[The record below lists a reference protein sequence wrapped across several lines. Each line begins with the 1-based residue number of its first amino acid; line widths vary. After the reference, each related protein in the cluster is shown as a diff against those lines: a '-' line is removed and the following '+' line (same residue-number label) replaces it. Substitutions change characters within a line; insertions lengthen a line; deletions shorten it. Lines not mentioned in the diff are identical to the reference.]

1 MFSRKNIF
9 TELFFKSLS
18 LANTNHYFKTLNQV
32 KNHSTF
38 HKWTLDYFRNQPPYN
53 KFVLKESITEDK
65 KSLYSPINLN
75 ATATDELLMNYFSLK
90 NVSHHEIDKEL
101 ANRVDD
107 MSINQILALMDA
119 CLSGKT
125 QFHKTSRSF
134 KKCIELMNELWFRRP
149 DLTTSQTIQ
158 LIYYV
163 SIYKNKTKQ
172 VVEFGLQKLMNE
184 IDHLKKLTD
193 EELSVIAVA
202 TYKTSAKVYD
212 KMLRI
217 FAYRVERNLDNLI
230 QNPLNFVSII
240 KPLKRA
246 KYHDPVLLTQLI
258 KAFSSNKNNKVL
270 EDVTSS
276 IHLLTYFADANCGEV
291 DFLQQLIDS
300 IGNIMIKDCLKHYR
314 IKDVSNYVFSASY
327 LGLTPKNP
335 NVCKMIINFLENIFN
350 SKEKCEKMS
359 KTLIGMCLSMWMLNY
374 KPIQLM
380 QFMFFEVPVAA
391 LRMPNAHKQDNRL
404 NLLLTCAHIEQPDL
418 IMGYKLID
426 EQTTNSM
433 PDPYKH
439 LAERPFLVMVY
450 QSLQKLYHELDIMNV
465 EYNFSIPYLR
475 ILGIKIIRTN
485 GETIYVEVLD
495 SSNCLY
501 DTLIPNG
508 MMKLKFRLES
518 KLNFF
523 VIKVNHNENTLQ
535 NPVALK
541 RHLESLLSD
550 K

>member
-1 MFSRKNIF
+1 MFSRKHLFAEVF
-9 TELFFKSLS
+9 TKSLIS
-18 LANTNHYFKTLNQV
+18 VNSNCYFKTLNQV
-32 KNHSTF
+32 KNYSTF
-38 HKWTLDYFRNQPPYN
+38 HKWTLDYFRNEPNYN
-53 KFVLKESITEDK
+53 KFVLKQSITEDK
-65 KSLYSPINLN
+65 KFLCNSINLN
-75 ATATDELLMNYFSLK
+75 TTPTDELLMNYFSLK
-90 NVSHHEIDKEL
+90 NVSNNEIDKEL
-101 ANRVDD
+101 ANRVNN
-107 MSINQILALMDA
+107 MSINQILALMDV
-119 CLSGKT
+119 CLSGKA
-125 QFHKTSRSF
+125 QFHKNSSSF
-134 KKCIELMNELWFRRP
+134 KKCIGLMDELWFRRP

-163 SIYKNKTKQ
+163 SIYKSKSKQ

-184 IDHLKKLTD
+184 IDYLKKLTD

-230 QNPLNFVSII
+230 QNPLNFVSMI
-240 KPLKRA
+240 KPLKKA
-246 KYHDPVLLTQLI
+246 KYHDPILLTQLI
-258 KAFSSNKNNKVL
+258 NAFSSNKNNKVL

-300 IGNIMIKDCLKHYR
+300 IGNIMITDHLKHYR

-327 LGLTPKNP
+327 LGLAPKNP
-335 NVCKMIINFLENIFN
+335 DVCKMIINFLEDIFN
-350 SKEKCEKMS
+350 SKDKCEKMS

-380 QFMFFEVPVAA
+380 QFMFSEVPVAA

-418 IMGYKLID
+418 IIGHQLIK
-426 EQTTNSM
+426 ETTYSM
-433 PDPYKH
+433 PDPSKH
-439 LAERPFLVMVY
+439 LAERPFLVLVY
-450 QSLQKLYHELDIMNV
+450 QSLQKSSHKLDIMNV
-465 EYNFSIPYLR
+465 EYIFSIPYLR
-475 ILGIKIIRTN
+475 ILGIKIIRMN
-485 GETIYVEVLD
+485 GEIIYVEVLD
-495 SSNCLY
+495 NSNCLY

-508 MMKLKFRLES
+508 MMKLKFRLQS
-518 KLNFF
+518 KLNFV
-523 VIKVNHNENTLQ
+523 VIKVNHKENTLQ
-535 NPVALK
+535 NPIKLK
-541 RHLESLLSD
+541 HHLESLLSN

>member
-1 MFSRKNIF
+1 MFSRKYFF
-9 TELFFKSLS
+9 TNVFIKSLS
-18 LANTNHYFKTLNQV
+18 SVNTNCYFKILKQV

-38 HKWTLDYFRNQPPYN
+38 HKWTLDYFRNQPQYN
-53 KFVLKESITEDK
+53 KFVLKKPITEDN
-65 KSLYSPINLN
+65 KSINPINLN
-75 ATATDELLMNYFSLK
+75 TTSTDELLIKYFSLT
-90 NVSHHEIDKEL
+90 NVSRYEIDKEL
-101 ANRVDD
+101 ENRVND

-125 QFHKTSRSF
+125 QFHKSSRSF
-134 KKCIELMNELWFRRP
+134 KKCIELMDELWFRRP
-149 DLTTSQTIQ
+149 DLTTLQTIQ

-163 SIYKNKTKQ
+163 SIHKNKSKQ

-184 IDHLKKLTD
+184 FNYLKKLTD
-193 EELSVIAVA
+193 EELSVLAVA
-202 TYKTSAKVYD
+202 TYKSSAKVYD

-217 FAYRVERNLDNLI
+217 FAYRVEKNLDNLL
-230 QNPLNFVSII
+230 QNPLNFVSMI

-246 KYHDPVLLTQLI
+246 KYHDPILLAHLI
-258 KAFSSNKNNKVL
+258 NTLNSNKNNKVL

-276 IHLLTYFADANCGEV
+276 IHLLTYFADANCGDV
-291 DFLQQLIDS
+291 NFLQHLIDS
-300 IGNIMIKDCLKHYR
+300 IGDTMINDRLRNYR
-314 IKDVSNYVFSASY
+314 VKDVSNYVFSASY

-335 NVCKMIINFLENIFN
+335 NVCKIIIGFLNVVFN
-350 SKEKCEKMS
+350 SKEKCQKMS
-359 KTLIGMCLSMWMLNY
+359 KPLIGMCLSMWMLNY

-380 QFMFFEVPVAA
+380 QFLFFEVPVAA

-418 IMGYKLID
+418 IMGCHELID
-426 EQTTNSM
+426 ETTNSM

-439 LAERPFLVMVY
+439 LAERPFLVTVY
-450 QSLQKLYHELDIMNV
+450 QSLQKLSHELNIMNV
-465 EYNFSIPYLR
+465 AYNFSIPHLR

-485 GETIYVEVLD
+485 GDIIYLEVLD
-495 SSNCLY
+495 NSNCLY
-501 DTLIPNG
+501 DTSIPNG

-523 VIKVNHNENTLQ
+523 VIKVNQKENTLH
-535 NPVALK
+535 NPIALK
-541 RHLESLLSD
+541 CHLKSLLSN